1 MTKLARYPLIDACL
15 AWPALGFQMME
26 MLTAS
31 AFVIQHRTS
40 RRSSAPQLFA
50 MGNEKLQ
57 ALLEASHAM
66 TRYWLAAG
74 GVVPMERWA
83 PLLSRGVRPFRA
95 RAAANARRI
104 ARRRTR

>member
-1 MTKLARYPLIDACL
+1 
-15 AWPALGFQMME
+15 ME

-31 AFVIQHRTS
+31 AFVIGHRVS
-40 RRSSAPQLFA
+40 RRPSAARLFD

-57 ALLEASHAM
+57 ATVEASHAM

-83 PLLSRGVRPFRA
+83 SLASRGVRPFRA
-95 RAAANARRI
+95 RAVANAGRI
-104 ARRRTR
+104 ARHRAL